1 MKKCPCCD
9 KRYWNYEHYCI
20 KDGHHLV
27 RIPEEN
33 YLNWIRKGIEERIM
47 ILNILFPNL
56 DIPLD
61 VLPAA
66 VLMFSLLSLFLA
78 YMILLSGKVT
88 NAMIANIVGKMIIKR
103 KAMGVWKFKAS
114 TKSH

>member
-1 MKKCPCCD
+1 
-9 KRYWNYEHYCI
+9 
-20 KDGHHLV
+20 
-27 RIPEEN
+27 
-33 YLNWIRKGIEERIM
+33 M

-103 KAMGVWKFKAS
+103 KAMGVWKFKVS
-114 TKSH
+114 TKSHLVEWLFAYPYYVIAINSIEHR